1 MHQLLIFSF
10 ISVSYVVGVVEATAF
25 NTNQLTGA
33 SEVLGV
39 ANFEYIIDLPRLV
52 NKIALAKSLNQF
64 QAFEWLVSLLR
75 KNGVLLGSDR
85 EVEHLDTLNVEKQ
98 GESKGQR
105 RK

>member
-1 MHQLLIFSF
+1 MSLVL
-10 ISVSYVVGVVEATAF
+10 GVVDVTATA
-25 NTNQLTGA
+25 TNQLTGA

-39 ANFEYIIDLPRLV
+39 AKFEYIIVVPNLV
-52 NKIALAKSLNQF
+52 NMIALYRGLDQF
-64 QAFEWLVSLLR
+64 HAYEWLVSLLR
-75 KNGVLLGSDR
+75 EKGVVLGSDR